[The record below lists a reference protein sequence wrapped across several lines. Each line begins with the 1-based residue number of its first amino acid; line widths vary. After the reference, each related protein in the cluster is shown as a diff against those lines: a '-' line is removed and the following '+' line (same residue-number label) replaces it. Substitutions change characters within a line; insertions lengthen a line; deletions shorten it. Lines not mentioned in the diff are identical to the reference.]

1 LQKAN
6 LKQAFLD
13 SILNLVHQVFAL
25 DSEGR
30 ASPYLS
36 HGQSAKQSWGQT
48 GDNVWRPAWDGFR
61 RGFVLAYAVRAG
73 LGTMTRALALARAG
87 QYKDM
92 RGWRLIS
99 ESGLHYRCAK
109 SLLCDSFQ
117 AQ

>member
-1 LQKAN
+1 MQKAS

-13 SILNLVHQVFAL
+13 SILNLAHQVCAL
-25 DSEGR
+25 VSEGR

-48 GDNVWRPAWDGFR
+48 GDIVWRPAWDGFR

-99 ESGLHYRCAK
+99 ESGLQYRWAMI
-109 SLLCDSFQ
+109 S
-117 AQ
+117 

>member
-1 LQKAN
+1 MQKAS

-13 SILNLVHQVFAL
+13 SMLNLAHQVCAL

-30 ASPYLS
+30 ANSYLS
-36 HGQSAKQSWGQT
+36 HGQSAKKSCGQT

-92 RGWRLIS
+92 RGWRLMS
-99 ESGLHYRCAK
+99 ESGLHYRFAMI
-109 SLLCDSFQ
+109 F
-117 AQ
+117 